1 MLSSVDGWLGFL
13 FTGLL
18 QAQYQ
23 DQILQ
28 HDAALLG
35 ILLQLYPE
43 QETTLV
49 SQLTK
54 SADASSLQA
63 GLSALNLYNYTP
75 AEAVHAA
82 PLFGLFTVLCFL
94 LSALVSCVC
103 LYKIYQKIHRITQYL
118 HQAAKGET
126 PSPLLEAEEGSF
138 GYLANESTKVVHSLY
153 RKASQSDEDKAAL
166 SRAISDIS
174 HQIKTPITSMTML
187 TDILLEQ
194 PVPEAQRVL
203 FLQRIQAQLGRIKWL
218 VDALLKL
225 SKLDSG
231 SVVMEKK
238 TISCETLL
246 EQCMLPLYPILQQRQ
261 ITYLPSGQLNTCFV
275 GDLSWMTEAVGNV
288 IKNCIEHTPPHGKLY
303 IQASGNP
310 LYTGYVRGGCSPI
323 GMKKRFPI
331 CLSGFIAVKTLR
343 RTAWASALR
352 CRVPS
357 SNSKTASL
365 MFPAHLKRAAVF
377 PFACIMVWS
386 NMTNLSSAPSPCRHP
401 KSVLYTSEGAKTL

>member
-1 MLSSVDGWLGFL
+1 M
-13 FTGLL
+13 
-18 QAQYQ
+18 
-23 DQILQ
+23 
-28 HDAALLG
+28 
-35 ILLQLYPE
+35 
-43 QETTLV
+43 
-49 SQLTK
+49 
-54 SADASSLQA
+54 
-63 GLSALNLYNYTP
+63 
-75 AEAVHAA
+75 
-82 PLFGLFTVLCFL
+82 CFL
-94 LSALVSCVC
+94 LSALISCVC
-103 LYKIYQKIHRITQYL
+103 LYKVYQKIHRITQYL

-153 RKASQSDEDKAAL
+153 RKATQSDEDKAAL

-261 ITYLPSGQLNTCFV
+261 ITYLPIAGTHGRTRHARAHGCYLPSAIFNERPGRQSCRQRYHGRRNHKWNVRPHHKVTVHTKSARRRSLT
-275 GDLSWMTEAVGNV
+275 AVYIPRNASF
-288 IKNCIEHTPPHGKLY
+288 KND
-303 IQASGNP
+303 
-310 LYTGYVRGGCSPI
+310 
-323 GMKKRFPI
+323 
-331 CLSGFIAVKTLR
+331 
-343 RTAWASALR
+343 
-352 CRVPS
+352 
-357 SNSKTASL
+357 
-365 MFPAHLKRAAVF
+365 
-377 PFACIMVWS
+377 
-386 NMTNLSSAPSPCRHP
+386 
-401 KSVLYTSEGAKTL
+401 

>member
-1 MLSSVDGWLGFL
+1 MSFMKNPELRCYLRWMVVCLLVLLGLGFL
-13 FTGLL
+13 ITGLL

-35 ILLQLYPE
+35 TLLQLYPE
-43 QETTLV
+43 QETALV

-310 LYTGYVRGGCSPI
+310 LYTELQIRDTGEGIDPEDIPHLFERFYRGKNASPDSVGI
-323 GMKKRFPI
+323 GLALSRSIIEQQNGVIDVSSTLKKGSCFSIRMYH
-331 CLSGFIAVKTLR
+331 GV
-343 RTAWASALR
+343 
-352 CRVPS
+352 V
-357 SNSKTASL
+357 
-365 MFPAHLKRAAVF
+365 
-377 PFACIMVWS
+377 
-386 NMTNLSSAPSPCRHP
+386 
-401 KSVLYTSEGAKTL
+401 

>member
-1 MLSSVDGWLGFL
+1 MSFLKNPELRCYLRWMVVCLLVLLGLGFL

-194 PVPEAQRVL
+194 PVPETQRIL

-310 LYTGYVRGGCSPI
+310 LYTELQIRDTGEGIDPEDIPHLFERFYRGKNASPDSVGI
-323 GMKKRFPI
+323 GLALSRSIIEQQNGVIDVSSTLKEGSCFPI
-331 CLSGFIAVKTLR
+331 RMYHGV
-343 RTAWASALR
+343 
-352 CRVPS
+352 V
-357 SNSKTASL
+357 
-365 MFPAHLKRAAVF
+365 
-377 PFACIMVWS
+377 
-386 NMTNLSSAPSPCRHP
+386 
-401 KSVLYTSEGAKTL
+401 